1 MSSERRPMTRSDMVT
16 LRPHNHIMYF
26 KKSHTVLWLDLN
38 STNISRLIL
47 KGNVRCDCAENT
59 CSLLM
64 TVQNRY
70 ILCSVHSP
78 RPFGFQD
85 HVDIPDVELILLD
98 DTQLVIHT
106 SLDC

>member
-1 MSSERRPMTRSDMVT
+1 
-16 LRPHNHIMYF
+16 
-26 KKSHTVLWLDLN
+26 
-38 STNISRLIL
+38 
-47 KGNVRCDCAENT
+47 
-59 CSLLM
+59 M

-106 SLDC
+106 SLDSRVT